1 MTIELKSVKME
12 IPEGANIIIGQAH
25 FIKTVEDLYEIMV
38 GGSSQVKFGLAFCEA
53 SGDRLLRLAGNDE
66 TLSAIAAKNGEAI
79 SAGHSFVIVLQEA
92 YPLNFLNALKQCP
105 EVCHI
110 YCATANPVEVL
121 IAETEQGRGIVGVV
135 DGFSLKGRETPEDVK
150 ARQSLLRHIGY
161 KL

>member
-12 IPEGANIIIGQAH
+12 IPERANIIIGQAH

-79 SAGHSFVIVLQEA
+79 SAGHSFVIILQEA

>member
-1 MTIELKSVKME
+1 MELKSVKME

>member
-1 MTIELKSVKME
+1 MAIELKSVKME

-38 GGSSQVKFGLAFCEA
+38 GGSSQVKFALAFCEA
-53 SGDRLLRLAGNDE
+53 SGDCLLRLAGNDE

-135 DGFSLKGRETPEDVK
+135 DGFSLKGRETAEDIK

>member
-12 IPEGANIIIGQAH
+12 LPEGANIIIGQAH

-38 GGSSQVKFGLAFCEA
+38 GSSSQVKFGLAFCEA
-53 SGDRLLRLAGNDE
+53 SGDCLLRLAGNDE

-79 SAGHSFVIVLQEA
+79 SAGHSFIIVLQEA

-135 DGFSLKGRETPEDVK
+135 DGFSLKGRETAEDVK
-150 ARQSLLRHIGY
+150 ARQSLLRQIGY

>member
-53 SGDRLLRLAGNDE
+53 SGDCLLRLAGNDE

-79 SAGHSFVIVLQEA
+79 SAGHSFIIVLQEA

-135 DGFSLKGRETPEDVK
+135 DGFSLKGRETAEDVK
-150 ARQSLLRHIGY
+150 ARQSLLRQIGY